1 VRMLVPR
8 LDQEKGRG
16 GANPLVLGHGDVE
29 LLEAGRDPAFAQ
41 DLQPL
46 VADLERR
53 ADALDALV
61 HLAEERLVAPD
72 SLRPALHRGDP
83 TAGTG
88 LRLCVRGRNA
98 GMTAAGLRLLRQA
111 RARAAAGRV
120 FGFCARG
127 EPWSLRHGAGAPRRA
142 MPPARRSARG
152 TTEPRAGRWSARS
165 SGCSSVRR
173 PPIAS
178 CRPPSSR
185 PPCTRWRSWSTP
197 NP

>member
-1 VRMLVPR
+1 LQLDSRMEVTHNLRSVGVPLPDDVVAVVLLDDLLEVRMLVPR

-61 HLAEERLVAPD
+61 PLAEERLVAPD

-88 LRLCVRGRNA
+88 LPYACG
-98 GMTAAGLRLLRQA
+98 GGTQA
-111 RARAAAGRV
+111 
-120 FGFCARG
+120 
-127 EPWSLRHGAGAPRRA
+127 
-142 MPPARRSARG
+142 
-152 TTEPRAGRWSARS
+152 
-165 SGCSSVRR
+165 
-173 PPIAS
+173 
-178 CRPPSSR
+178 
-185 PPCTRWRSWSTP
+185 
-197 NP
+197 